1 MFLAAG
7 VVSKLKLMER
17 KMKIEK
23 VLFIFVMSVLFV
35 SVCFAN
41 NVKTPE
47 DYFEAYST
55 LANLLWE
62 KSDFIKN
69 NNDSSDTTYSTS
81 YKSNGTISKDTEF
94 VNNELLGDASLK
106 IGMTK
111 DDVYNLLG
119 VPDTDKKDYVAY
131 YRSMFMKEYYDEAE
145 EENFYPSTSILF
157 NLDDKGSITKIV
169 LYVEGIEG
177 PSYFW

>member
-1 MFLAAG
+1 
-7 VVSKLKLMER
+7 
-17 KMKIEK
+17 MKIEK
-23 VLFIFVMSVLFV
+23 VFFIFALSVLLV

-41 NVKTPE
+41 NIKTTE

-94 VNNELLGDASLK
+94 VNNELLSEASLK

-111 DDVYNLLG
+111 NDVYNVLG

-131 YRSMFMKEYYDEAE
+131 YRTMFMKEYYEEAPNE
-145 EENFYPSTSILF
+145 TFYASTSILF
-157 NLDDKGSITKIV
+157 NLDDKESITKIV

-177 PSYFW
+177 PYYFW

>member
-1 MFLAAG
+1 MKSKKGLLSFVLA
-7 VVSKLKLMER
+7 
-17 KMKIEK
+17 I
-23 VLFIFVMSVLFV
+23 FILSGCL
-35 SVCFAN
+35 AN
-41 NVKTPE
+41 NAGNSTE
-47 DYFEAYST
+47 TEEYLDAYCT

-111 DDVYNLLG
+111 DDVYNVLG

-145 EENFYPSTSILF
+145 EENFYASTSILF

-177 PSYFW
+177 PYYFW